1 MKRSFALVLFPA
13 LLGFACTAGAQ
24 EGSQWAPPRIEIY
37 AGYDFLHTN
46 VTTESNGAYSHSTYN
61 LNGGGGQLI
70 YNLNNWLGVTSELAG
85 YALISGAANI
95 QPALMTYLGGPRF
108 TLRRGRVTPYIHTL
122 FGGAF
127 SKDGINNTGYTSV
140 FGMAVGGGADVRVNR
155 RLSVRPLQAE
165 YFLMKFPDAANN
177 RQNGFRYS
185 TGVVFHLGR

>member
-1 MKRSFALVLFPA
+1 MRTILGAFFFLAAFVFAQ
-13 LLGFACTAGAQ
+13 TASAQ
-24 EGSQWAPPRIEIY
+24 ETSQWAAPRMEVY

-46 VTTESNGAYSHSTYN
+46 VTTESNGVYSHPVYN

-70 YNLNNWLGVTSELAG
+70 YNWNNWLGVVSEVDG

-95 QPALMTYLGGPRF
+95 QPALMIYLAGPRF
-108 TLRRGRVTPYIHTL
+108 TLRRGRVTPYVHTL

-127 SKDGINNTGYTSV
+127 SKDDITNAGYTSV

-165 YFLMKFPDAANN
+165 YFLMQA
-177 RQNGFRYS
+177 
-185 TGVVFHLGR
+185 